1 MAVLFNFAGVIVGY
15 KALFY
20 RLRVLYRLSH
30 SNPLIYRCI
39 YFRTPTPVQKNHRSV
54 SPIPQAVLSHTDID
68 NRAVLWYHMS
78 INFGRLMHEQK
89 RDSRVL

>member
-1 MAVLFNFAGVIVGY
+1 MAVLFNFAGVIVGC

-30 SNPLIYRCI
+30 SNPPNLSLYLFSHADTRS
-39 YFRTPTPVQKNHRSV
+39 KNHRSV

-78 INFGRLMHEQK
+78 INFGRLTHEQK
-89 RDSRVL
+89 RDCRVL